1 MNIAQTRDTGM
12 SAELRLAIAGFTYPD
27 LHKSER
33 LKELLDIFDAEVA
46 AENPELF
53 SKWDA
58 YRSNPSAPRS
68 AVEVSALLVGMARH
82 VSRFVIRLFGVE
94 SEADALVAATASQ
107 DPVFRFKIDFVRR
120 RVLPVVKKTAKPA
133 DPSALESQVQILQ
146 SIACEETADRE
157 LSTSVAGAKLLDA
170 ERAFGDKGCEE
181 DRERFDSFVHQLREA
196 LGESAAAKDAR
207 QVIGVW
213 AETLMQWCV
222 LHLHDSAYRHWVSF
236 RFPEAVEHFNLVKVQ
251 NPLHDLPEA
260 MIGPDD
266 RLRRRDGF
274 ALTDRRMSDR
284 EVLSEIHYCILCHER
299 DKDTCSKGIRGADGK
314 ITINPLDIP
323 LAGCPLDEKIS
334 EMHFLRKEGDAVGAL
349 ALVMISNPMCPGT
362 GHRICND
369 CMKAC
374 IYQKQDP
381 VNIPQIESGV
391 LTDTLKLPWGVE
403 IYGLLTRWNPL
414 NISRPYPLPY
424 NGKNV
429 LVVGLGPAGYTLAH
443 YLVNEG
449 FGVVGVDGLK
459 IEPLDEAL
467 TGTREAPPQ
476 PIRNWS
482 DLYKPLDERVLEG
495 FGGVSEY
502 GITVRWDKN
511 FLTLLHLTLA
521 RRDLLRIYG
530 GVRFGGT
537 LNIDDAWDWN
547 FHHVA
552 IAAGAGRPTIID
564 MKNNL
569 ACGIRKASDF
579 LMALQLTGAFK
590 RSALPNLQ
598 AQLPAIVIGG
608 GLTAIDTA
616 TELFAYY
623 PVQVEK
629 VLDRYAQLVQE
640 TGEAAVLQCFTQRE
654 RSILDEFIAHGK
666 AVRAERARA
675 SAAGEQPNFVNL
687 VRSWGGVSIAYR
699 KRMVDSPAYR
709 LNHEEVI
716 KSLEEG
722 ITFIECMNPEEAI
735 VDEHN
740 AVTAVKFRAQGQ
752 VDGKWRD
759 LDRIVELPAH
769 SVLVAAGTTPNITYE
784 KEYPGTF
791 KMDARKK
798 FFAAHHAVPNSDGS
812 FALEPVKEDAADGFF
827 TSYNNDGRL
836 VTYYGDNHPR
846 YAGNVVKA
854 MASARDGYPHVLNL
868 FREELDRLDPAE
880 QPSRDLQ
887 WERFVEKL
895 DSELIARVHS
905 VNRLTETIVEVIVHA
920 PAAARRFKP
929 GQFYRLQN
937 FETSAREVRGTRLL
951 MEGIALTGAWVDP
964 DRGLLSL
971 IALELGVSSR
981 LCRYLQPGEQVV
993 VMGPTGTPTEIENSQ
1008 NVLLA
1013 GGGLGNAVL
1022 FSIAKEMREK
1032 GNRVVY
1038 FAGYKKGEDLFK
1050 REEIEAATDQ
1060 VIWSTDTGAPI
1071 DPGRPQ
1077 DRHFRGNIVQAI
1089 LSYGR
1094 GELGQTVVPLSDVHR
1109 IIAIGSDRMMAAVRD
1124 ARHGVLQP
1132 FLQPNHIAIAS
1143 INSPMQCMMKEV
1155 CAQCLQKHVDPATGK
1170 ETIIFSCLNQDQLM
1184 DRVDFKN
1191 LNTRLQQN
1199 TVQEKLSN
1207 LWLNRLLAEVT

>member
-1 MNIAQTRDTGM
+1 M

-27 LHKSER
+27 LHKAER
-33 LKELLDIFDAEVA
+33 LKELFDIFDAEVA

-58 YRSNPSAPRS
+58 YRSNPAVPRT

-82 VSRFVIRLFGVE
+82 VSQFVIRLFGVE
-94 SEADALVAATASQ
+94 SEAEALVAATASQ

-120 RVLPVVKKTAKPA
+120 RVLPVAKKAPKPA
-133 DPSALESQVQILQ
+133 DPARLESQVQLLR
-146 SIACEETADRE
+146 SIAGEQTADLE
-157 LSTSVAGAKLLDA
+157 LSTSIAGARLLDA

-181 DRERFDSFVHQLREA
+181 DRDRFDSFVHQLRDA
-196 LGESAAAKDAR
+196 LGEAAAAKDAR
-207 QVIGVW
+207 QVIGAW
-213 AETLMQWCV
+213 AETLLQWCV
-222 LHLHDSAYRHWVSF
+222 LHLHDPAYRHWVSF

-251 NPLHDLPEA
+251 KPLHDLSEA
-260 MIGPDD
+260 MIGPDE

-274 ALTDRRMSDR
+274 ALTDPRMSER

-323 LAGCPLDEKIS
+323 LTGCPLDEKIS

-391 LTDTLKLPWGVE
+391 LTDALKLPWGVE

-424 NGKNV
+424 NGKNI

-467 TGTREAPPQ
+467 TGTRETPPQ

-537 LNIDDAWDWN
+537 LSIDEAWDWN

-598 AQLPAIVIGG
+598 VQLPAIVIGG

-629 VLDRYAQLVQE
+629 VIDRYEQLVQE
-640 TGEAAVLQCFTQRE
+640 TGEAAVLQCFSDRE
-654 RSILDEFIAHGK
+654 RAILNEFIAHGK

-675 SAAGEQPNFVNL
+675 SAAGEPPDFVKL

-740 AVTAVKFRAQGQ
+740 AVTAVSFRAQGQ
-752 VDGKWRD
+752 VSGKWRD
-759 LDRIVELPAH
+759 LERTVELPAR

-791 KMDARKK
+791 QMDARKK
-798 FFAAHHAVPNSDGS
+798 FFAAHRAVSRSDGS
-812 FALEPVKEDAADGFF
+812 FAVEPVSEDAADGFF
-827 TSYNNDGRL
+827 TSYNKNGRL

-868 FREELDRLDPAE
+868 FREQLDRLDPAD
-880 QPSRDLQ
+880 QPGRDLQ

-964 DRGLLSL
+964 QRGLLSL

-1022 FSIAKEMREK
+1022 FSIAKEMRQK

-1071 DPGRPQ
+1071 EPGRPQ

-1094 GELGQTVVPLSDVHR
+1094 GDLGQLVVPLSEVHR

-1155 CAQCLQKHVDPATGK
+1155 CAQCLQKHIDPATGK

-1207 LWLNRLLAEVT
+1207 LWLSRLLADMP